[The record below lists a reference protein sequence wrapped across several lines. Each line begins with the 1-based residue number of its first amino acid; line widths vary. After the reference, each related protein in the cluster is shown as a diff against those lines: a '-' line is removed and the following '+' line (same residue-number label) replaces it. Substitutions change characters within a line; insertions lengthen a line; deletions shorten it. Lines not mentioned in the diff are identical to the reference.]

1 MTTPRSSLI
10 CLAIAAIVGIA
21 GGGIAWYSWF
31 SQAHTQTTGV
41 TTEALPTIDGND
53 VSLQQLRALVGQ
65 RVKLNAVASRTKP
78 GVFVFGSDYK
88 IELPR
93 ESLDHVQEHTAP
105 IEVAGVLSFIAE
117 SYWYQDPNEN
127 LKPDEGPVQS
137 ASSHQVPAQFKLVP

>member
-1 MTTPRSSLI
+1 MMNPRSSIIYLVV
-10 CLAIAAIVGIA
+10 AVVIVIA
-21 GGGIAWYSWF
+21 GGGIGWYFWRSP
-31 SQAHTQTTGV
+31 ANTQTTVV
-41 TTEALPTIDGND
+41 TPEALPTIDGND
-53 VSLQQLRALVGQ
+53 VSLQQLRALVGH

-127 LKPDEGPVQS
+127 LKPDEGRVQS

>member
-31 SQAHTQTTGV
+31 SQSHTQTTGV
-41 TTEALPTIDGND
+41 TTEALQTIDGNN
-53 VSLQQLRALVGQ
+53 VSLQQLRTLIGQ
-65 RVKLNAVASRTKP
+65 RVRLNAVASRTKP

-88 IELPR
+88 IELPQ
-93 ESLDHVQEHTAP
+93 ESLDHVQEHTAS
-105 IEVAGVLSFIAE
+105 IDVAGVLTFVAE

-127 LKPDEGPVQS
+127 LKPGEGAVQS
-137 ASSHQVPAQFKLVP
+137 AASHQEPVRFKIVP